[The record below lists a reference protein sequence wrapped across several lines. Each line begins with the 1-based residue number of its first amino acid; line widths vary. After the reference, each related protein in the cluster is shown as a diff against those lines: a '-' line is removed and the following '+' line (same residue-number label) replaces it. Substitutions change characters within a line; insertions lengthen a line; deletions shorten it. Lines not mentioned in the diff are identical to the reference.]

1 MTIKDFMAFLYVIYL
16 YRCFLW
22 IGYKE
27 VISNNI
33 SILKTPIRVTFAINR
48 VETNKMSRILGIVI
62 WKICHFPY
70 HCDLK
75 SSSFSKRYNYIGMHS
90 KLKCATITLQP
101 NQIV

>member
-33 SILKTPIRVTFAINR
+33 SILKTPIRVTFAIFR
-48 VETNKMSRILGIVI
+48 LFIKDLGIV
-62 WKICHFPY
+62 
-70 HCDLK
+70 LK
-75 SSSFSKRYNYIGMHS
+75 LTK
-90 KLKCATITLQP
+90 
-101 NQIV
+101 

>member
-62 WKICHFPY
+62 
-70 HCDLK
+70 
-75 SSSFSKRYNYIGMHS
+75 
-90 KLKCATITLQP
+90 
-101 NQIV
+101 